1 MIQAPPPTKVAA
13 SIVRLFGPHA
23 RVDTLHVDQR
33 RSAPNLRR
41 GLAAR
46 LRPGGERH
54 RKGPA
59 HHLPRGDRP
68 REPPQGRGHSGVPR
82 TLRRRGGLRG
92 LAQAVPGQG
101 RRGPAAG
108 RPRHPEHL
116 GCDDQRSRRDRRR
129 AAYAR
134 RAHRLARERRD
145 PMSDAVAPPSWRVVP
160 APLRTLARWITIVQ
174 LVGYTTSLVYVWHTT
189 RLTPP
194 GIEARY

>member
-1 MIQAPPPTKVAA
+1 
-13 SIVRLFGPHA
+13 
-23 RVDTLHVDQR
+23 
-33 RSAPNLRR
+33 
-41 GLAAR
+41 
-46 LRPGGERH
+46 
-54 RKGPA
+54 KGPA

-134 RAHRLARERRD
+134 RAHRLAPERSD
-145 PMSDAVAPPSWRVVP
+145 PMRYADPRFAWLLEASSALLALTFYIQSYLI
-160 APLRTLARWITIVQ
+160 LRDLARV
-174 LVGYTTSLVYVWHTT
+174 
-189 RLTPP
+189 RRE
-194 GIEARY
+194 EAVR